1 MGFLVQLEP
10 FDYSSINIDRQA
22 LVCDLLFESSCSR
35 DIPAPSINYDCSVKF
50 NSVVNISVNKAND
63 ISMNKVN
70 QIMDKFS
77 IKMYKKD
84 KVVDMLFKEVPTLV
98 PLFWTPKFCDIFLCN
113 LALRKEIFSC
123 IYLDVVPEQ

>member
-1 MGFLVQLEP
+1 MIEPAVSFMGFLVQLEP
-10 FDYSSINIDRQA
+10 FDYSNVNIYRQA

-35 DIPAPSINYDCSVKF
+35 DIPIPSINYDCSVKF

-70 QIMDKFS
+70 QIMDKFP

-98 PLFWTPKFCDIFLCN
+98 PLF
-113 LALRKEIFSC
+113 
-123 IYLDVVPEQ
+123 